1 VKRLLVTA
9 DDFGLS
15 AGINQGIL
23 EAHRRGIVTSTSLM
37 VNAPGAA
44 EAARL
49 ALECPRLS
57 VGLHFVLT
65 FGRPLAPHDEVGALL
80 TPEGTFPRLDSG
92 AQDKA
97 PRPAI
102 RAELEAQ
109 IKRFGETVGRPPAH
123 LDGHHHVQALPAVLE
138 VVIEAARELSI
149 PVRAPDAATAG
160 RLAIAGVKTTG
171 AFIDRFYGAEKIDLP
186 SLLEIL
192 GSLEEGL
199 SELMCHPAR
208 EDPALPAI
216 SSYWRERPIELATL
230 TAPEAREAIERL
242 GIQLIAS
249 SSL

>member
-1 VKRLLVTA
+1 MTA

-37 VNAPGAA
+37 INAPGAA

-49 ALECPRLS
+49 AQECPTLS
-57 VGLHFVLT
+57 VGLHLVLT
-65 FGRPLAPHDEVGALL
+65 FGRPLAPLDEVGALL
-80 TPEGTFPRLDSG
+80 TPKGTFPRLDSG
-92 AQDKA
+92 AQQNA
-97 PRPAI
+97 PRSAI

-109 IKRFGETVGRPPAH
+109 IRRFRQTVGGPPAH
-123 LDGHHHVQALPAVLE
+123 LDGHHHVHALPTVLE
-138 VVIEAARELSI
+138 VAIESARELSI
-149 PVRAPDAATAG
+149 PVRSPDAATAE
-160 RLAIAGVKTTG
+160 RLLSAGVKTTG
-171 AFIDRFYGAEKIDLP
+171 AFIDRFYGAENIDLP

-199 SELMCHPAR
+199 SELMCHPAK
-208 EDPALPAI
+208 EDPALSAI
-216 SSYWRERPIELATL
+216 SSYCRERPMELAAL